1 MTTSATNLSPNL
13 SGNLDS
19 AYGNVLLFGLPSAP
33 GATTSTS
40 HENVA
45 IPVMNFTFYDA
56 LQNQKAG
63 SDIYIRM
70 NTSMDLQ
77 LANPYQEATGIFGS
91 PNNSKSVFEGMGAFG
106 GSFTEALTKQLI
118 GGAAGVAGFVA
129 SAGQNAKS
137 QTEFLIRQMFNT
149 FQQLIYQGP
158 QFRSFTPSFNMRPT
172 SKAEADNMRNII
184 KRFKVASSTR
194 VGTKITPT
202 TETVAG
208 GQGNDTSNI
217 TQGILDKLNLSSFT
231 FGYPDMCKISLKLYE
246 PGSKPDS
253 TELKT
258 LFTSNYCV
266 ITNVATTYGSQNK
279 MVFFDGNPN
288 PSEVTLSLTLREAV
302 LYTAHD
308 AVKETDPT
316 SSFYIL

>member
-1 MTTSATNLSPNL
+1 MATSTTTTNLSPNF

-19 AYGNVLLFGLPSAP
+19 AYGNVLLFGLPSASDV
-33 GATTSTS
+33 TTSTS

-56 LQNQKAG
+56 LQNQRTK

-91 PNNSKSVFEGMGAFG
+91 PNNSKSVFEGIGAFG

-194 VGTKITPT
+194 VGTKI
-202 TETVAG
+202 ETVAG
-208 GQGNDTSNI
+208 GQGNDTII
-217 TQGILDKLNLSSFT
+217 TQGLLDKLNLSSFT
-231 FGYPDMCKISLKLYE
+231 FGYPDMCKISLKLYD
-246 PGSKPDS
+246 PTS
-253 TELKT
+253 TATDKLTT

-308 AVKETDPT
+308 AVKETSD
-316 SSFYIL
+316 YIL

>member
-1 MTTSATNLSPNL
+1 MATTTTTDFSPNFTGDL
-13 SGNLDS
+13 ST
-19 AYGNVLLFGLPSAP
+19 AYDGVLLFGLPE
-33 GATTSTS
+33 GGTTTLETS
-40 HENVA
+40 HNNVA
-45 IPVMNFTFYDA
+45 IPVMNFTFYNA
-56 LQNQKAG
+56 LQELRTG

-91 PNNSKSVFEGMGAFG
+91 PNNSESVFEGIGSFG

-118 GGAAGVAGFVA
+118 GGVAGGMGFVA

-172 SKAEADNMRNII
+172 SLDEAKNMRNII

-194 VGTKITPT
+194 VGTKT

-208 GQGNDTSNI
+208 GQGNDTPNI
-217 TQGILDKLNLSSFT
+217 TQEILDKLNLSSFT
-231 FGYPDMCKISLKLYE
+231 FGYPDMCKISLMLYE
-246 PGSKPDS
+246 PDSKS
-253 TELKT
+253 NGLKT

-279 MVFFDGNPN
+279 MVFFDGEEPY

-308 AVKETDPT
+308 AVNETY
-316 SSFYIL
+316 SYIL

>member
-1 MTTSATNLSPNL
+1 MSTTNFSPNF
-13 SGNLDS
+13 SGNLNTAYDS
-19 AYGNVLLFGLPSAP
+19 ILLFGLPSAP

-56 LQNQKAG
+56 LQNQKTR

-91 PNNSKSVFEGMGAFG
+91 PNNSKSVFEGIGAFG

-184 KRFKVASSTR
+184 KRFKIASSTR
-194 VGTKITPT
+194 VGTNITST

-208 GQGNDTSNI
+208 EQENDTPNI

-246 PGSKPDS
+246 PGSTEQPGS
-253 TELKT
+253 AELKT

-279 MVFFDGNPN
+279 MVFFDGDPY
-288 PSEVTLSLTLREAV
+288 PSEVTLSLTLRESV
-302 LYTAHD
+302 LYTAYD
-308 AVKETDPT
+308 ASNETN
-316 SSFYIL
+316 SYIL

>member
-1 MTTSATNLSPNL
+1 MTTSATNFSPNL

-19 AYGNVLLFGLPSAP
+19 AYGSVLLFGLPAIA
-33 GATTSTS
+33 GGTTSTS

-56 LQNQKAG
+56 LQNLKAG

-91 PNNSKSVFEGMGAFG
+91 PNNSKSVFEGIGAFG

-118 GGAAGVAGFVA
+118 GGAGGVAGFVA

-208 GQGNDTSNI
+208 GQGNDTPNI

-246 PGSKPDS
+246 PGS

-308 AVKETDPT
+308 AVKETSD
-316 SSFYIL
+316 YIL